1 MTKTITI
8 YDVARQAG
16 VSPSTVSRVMN
27 SPEIVASDTCQ
38 KVMQVMKEL
47 SYIPNMI
54 AASMPRNR
62 MNYIGLIIPDVT
74 NIFFSN
80 IIRGIQDVCEK
91 HGYNVLV
98 VNSDDSQEKEGRY
111 LKLLYSRR
119 VDGVIMTVAGYREEK
134 YSEEELSLMKK
145 MHMVLIDREINGL
158 ATPIIKVDNFAGAYS
173 AVRYLLS
180 MGHKR
185 IMYIAG
191 IEGTKTNQE
200 RRKGYLA
207 ALKKAHINWKKELVA
222 DFRLD
227 TAYQKI
233 MHYWPQL
240 KNSNQLPTAIFAA
253 NDLMAIGVLKAFA
266 QLKIQVPED
275 VSIIGFDNI
284 PFSDC
289 TYPPLT
295 TIDQPTYLMGQKAVE
310 TLLKLIDKKDIKKS
324 IELKTEL
331 IERGSVS
338 RWEV

>member
-1 MTKTITI
+1 MTRTITI

-74 NIFFSN
+74 NVFFSN

-119 VDGVIMTVAGYREEK
+119 VDGVIITVAGYREEK

-158 ATPIIKVDNFAGAYS
+158 SVPIVKVNNFGGAYS
-173 AVRYLLS
+173 AVKYLLT
-180 MGHKR
+180 MGHKK
-185 IMYIAG
+185 IMYLAG
-191 IEGTKTNQE
+191 IEGTRTNQE

-227 TAYQKI
+227 TAYQQI
-233 MHYWPQL
+233 MHYWPELQ
-240 KNSNQLPTAIFAA
+240 NSDDLPTAIFTA
-253 NDLMAIGVLKAFA
+253 NDLMAIGALKAFT
-266 QLKIQVPED
+266 QLKVRIPKE

-295 TIDQPTYLMGQKAVE
+295 TIAQPTYLMGQKAVE
-310 TLLKLIDKKDIKKS
+310 TLLKLIDKKRIKKS
-324 IELKTEL
+324 VELETEL